1 MDEFIIKSIDWT
13 SQLVIP
19 MKWTIA
25 PSSQNGRAH
34 KADEFV
40 HQRIWLILKD
50 DGFNIN
56 DNEMNKFTEK
66 TSWNCPNE
74 KDLNSINLSV

>member
-1 MDEFIIKSIDWT
+1 MDEFIIKYTDWM

-19 MKWTIA
+19 MKWTIV
-25 PSSQNGRAH
+25 PSPQGGGAH

-40 HQRIWLILKD
+40 HQRIWLILQD
-50 DGFNIN
+50 NNFNVK
-56 DNEMNKFTEK
+56 DNEMNKPTEE